1 MSNLILLLVLAACA
15 LAVIGGLTYFG
26 LRAYRLVR
34 TGMRVS
40 RSGSGAQARVLAEKA
55 AAVQAKAAALAE
67 SGGGLSENAG
77 SLQTAMA
84 RLTVLVS
91 AVTEARAPWQAFSR
105 FLRK

>member
-40 RSGSGAQARVLAEKA
+40 RSGSGAQAKVLAGKT
-55 AAVQAKAAALAE
+55 AAVQAKAASLAQ
-67 SGGGLSENAG
+67 SGEGLSENAG

-84 RLTVLVS
+84 RLMVLVS
-91 AVTEARAPWQAFSR
+91 AISEALAPWQALTR

>member
-1 MSNLILLLVLAACA
+1 MSDLILLLVLAACV

-34 TGMRVS
+34 TGMRAS
-40 RSGSGAQARVLAEKA
+40 RNTGAQARVLSDKA

-77 SLQTAMA
+77 SLQTALA
-84 RLTVLVS
+84 RLMVLVS
-91 AVTEARAPWQAFSR
+91 AITEARAPWQAFTR
-105 FLRK
+105 ILRK